1 MHGDHSFGLPA
12 RPPRASSAENRDSNA
27 PGKEIKPVE
36 IYGPAGLRL
45 FIRAAL
51 QMTHSRVAAPYRVHE
66 LHGACPRSCSR
77 AAHLTVSSYS
87 QFVQVRRC

>member
-12 RPPRASSAENRDSNA
+12 RPPYASSAENRDSNA
-27 PGKEIKPVE
+27 LGKEKIKPVE

-66 LHGACPRSCSR
+66 LHGARPRSCSR
-77 AAHLTVSSYS
+77 AAFDSSYS
-87 QFVQVRRC
+87 QFVRGC